1 MEIRSLKMAQQ
12 QGKKVAGGVN
22 LKVNKEWMKEKAAE
36 QVGKYGATRT
46 REQAAEF
53 EELCLER
60 TGNGI
65 DGDFEIMR
73 VVWEGNV
80 VRPEDVLRQLVREI
94 GEGKVD
100 VEGTLRGSA
109 WSQWSKGDKAA
120 KIPGKKDG
128 AGGMS
133 VIVLRDVVPEA
144 IIRLVHSL

>member
-1 MEIRSLKMAQQ
+1 MAQQ

-80 VRPEDVLRQLVREI
+80 VRPEDVLRITNRDTVQLCT
-94 GEGKVD
+94 G
-100 VEGTLRGSA
+100 
-109 WSQWSKGDKAA
+109 
-120 KIPGKKDG
+120 
-128 AGGMS
+128 
-133 VIVLRDVVPEA
+133 VLWYRQQ
-144 IIRLVHSL
+144 